1 MKNNK
6 EKDWFDSPRM
16 VTYVIIG
23 LLIVLIILSQSFAIN
38 SQLGTSDI
46 IRSILN
52 HNSIY
57 VLTLIYFVMLHFKV
71 GKKYFDHLNVI
82 MLVFFGLITLASM
95 FTVFQSFGL
104 ASLLQLGI
112 NILFTIYFLY
122 AFISNTV
129 IGKELHLSTS
139 VIVELKNEQY
149 FYLITTLLVVHLVV
163 ALINS
168 TSFES
173 IVISL
178 LEVLFYFLFA
188 RYISLYKEYDDIIL
202 AILDKN
208 DKLTIFDKNNNIKVH
223 NVLE

>member
-38 SQLGTSDI
+38 SQLGTADI

-112 NILFTIYFLY
+112 NILFTVYFLY

-149 FYLITTLLVVHLVV
+149 FYLITTLLVIHLVV

-188 RYISLYKEYDDIIL
+188 RYISLYKEYDDMKVSSSKKKKIKKEEES
-202 AILDKN
+202 DK
-208 DKLTIFDKNNNIKVH
+208 
-223 NVLE
+223 

>member
-1 MKNNK
+1 MKDSK
-6 EKDWFDSPRM
+6 EKDWFDSPRL

-23 LLIVLIILSQSFAIN
+23 LLVVLIILSQSFAIN
-38 SQLGTSDI
+38 SQLGTTDI

-57 VLTLIYFVMLHFKV
+57 VLTLIYFALLHFKV

-82 MLVFFGLITLASM
+82 MLIFFGLITLASM

-112 NILFTIYFLY
+112 NMLFTVYFLY

-149 FYLITTLLVVHLVV
+149 FYLITTLLVIHLVV

-188 RYISLYKEYDDIIL
+188 RYISLYKEYDDMKVSSSKKKRIKKEEES
-202 AILDKN
+202 DKQ
-208 DKLTIFDKNNNIKVH
+208 
-223 NVLE
+223 

>member
-112 NILFTIYFLY
+112 NILFTVYFLY

-149 FYLITTLLVVHLVV
+149 FYLITTLLVIHLVV

-188 RYISLYKEYDDIIL
+188 RYISLYKEYDDMKVSSSKKKKIKKEEES
-202 AILDKN
+202 DK
-208 DKLTIFDKNNNIKVH
+208 
-223 NVLE
+223 

>member
-1 MKNNK
+1 MKDSK
-6 EKDWFDSPRM
+6 EKDWFDSPRL

-23 LLIVLIILSQSFAIN
+23 LLVVLIILSQSFAIN
-38 SQLGTSDI
+38 SQLGTTDI

-57 VLTLIYFVMLHFKV
+57 VLTLIYFALLHFKV

-82 MLVFFGLITLASM
+82 MLIFFGLITLASM

-112 NILFTIYFLY
+112 NILFTVYFLY

-129 IGKELHLSTS
+129 IGKEFHLSTS

-149 FYLITTLLVVHLVV
+149 FYLITTLLVIHLVV

-188 RYISLYKEYDDIIL
+188 RYISLYKEYDDMKVSSSKKKIIKKEEES
-202 AILDKN
+202 DK
-208 DKLTIFDKNNNIKVH
+208 
-223 NVLE
+223 

>member
-82 MLVFFGLITLASM
+82 MLIFFGLITLASM

-188 RYISLYKEYDDIIL
+188 RYISLYKEYDDMKVSSSKKKRVKKEEES
-202 AILDKN
+202 DK
-208 DKLTIFDKNNNIKVH
+208 
-223 NVLE
+223 

>member
-82 MLVFFGLITLASM
+82 MLIFFGLITLASM

-139 VIVELKNEQY
+139 VIVELNNEQY
-149 FYLITTLLVVHLVV
+149 FYLITTLLVIHLVV

-188 RYISLYKEYDDIIL
+188 RYISLYKEYDDMKVSSSKKKRVKKEEES
-202 AILDKN
+202 DK
-208 DKLTIFDKNNNIKVH
+208 
-223 NVLE
+223 

>member
-1 MKNNK
+1 MKDNK

-16 VTYVIIG
+16 VTYIIIG

-38 SQLGTSDI
+38 SQLGTADI

-57 VLTLIYFVMLHFKV
+57 VLTLIYFVLLHFKI
-71 GKKYFDHLNVI
+71 GKKYFDHLNVL
-82 MLVFFGLITLASM
+82 MLMFFILITIASF
-95 FTVFQSFGL
+95 FTIFQSFGL

-112 NILFTIYFLY
+112 NILFTVYFLY
-122 AFISNTV
+122 AFLSNTL
-129 IGKELHLSTS
+129 IGKELHLNNSLL
-139 VIVELKNEQY
+139 VELKNEQY
-149 FYLITTLLVVHLVV
+149 FYLITTLLVVNLIV
-163 ALINS
+163 ALISS

-188 RYISLYKEYDDIIL
+188 RYISLYKEYDDRKESSPRKKKIKKDEES
-202 AILDKN
+202 DK
-208 DKLTIFDKNNNIKVH
+208 
-223 NVLE
+223 

>member
-188 RYISLYKEYDDIIL
+188 RYISLYKEYDDMKVSSSKKKRVKKEEES
-202 AILDKN
+202 DK
-208 DKLTIFDKNNNIKVH
+208 
-223 NVLE
+223 

>member
-16 VTYVIIG
+16 VTYVIFG

-149 FYLITTLLVVHLVV
+149 FYLITTLLVIHLVV

-188 RYISLYKEYDDIIL
+188 RYISLYKEYDDMKVSSSKKKKIKKEEES
-202 AILDKN
+202 DK
-208 DKLTIFDKNNNIKVH
+208 
-223 NVLE
+223 

>member
-82 MLVFFGLITLASM
+82 MLIFFGLITLASM

-112 NILFTIYFLY
+112 NILFTVYFLY

-149 FYLITTLLVVHLVV
+149 FYLITTLLVIHLVV

-188 RYISLYKEYDDIIL
+188 RYISLYKEYDDMKVSSSKKKRVKKEEES
-202 AILDKN
+202 DK
-208 DKLTIFDKNNNIKVH
+208 
-223 NVLE
+223 